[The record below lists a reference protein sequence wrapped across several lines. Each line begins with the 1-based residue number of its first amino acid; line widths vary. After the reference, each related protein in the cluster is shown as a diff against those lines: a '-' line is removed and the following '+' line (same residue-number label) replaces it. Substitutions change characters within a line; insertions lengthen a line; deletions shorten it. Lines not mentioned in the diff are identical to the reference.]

1 MRLRHRKWA
10 DAVLEENKDIARDL
24 SDFVPEDIATFDNL
38 EIGSGQGGFLL
49 EICKRRPEEK
59 YLGVEINRNAF
70 ALAVKH
76 AAQVKDKEH
85 NFFLLNAPI
94 ERVFPLIRDHQLNNI
109 YLNFSDPWPKKRQHH
124 RRLTYP
130 TLQKEYYRI
139 LKEDGTLYF
148 RSDNTDFFND
158 SVTYF
163 KDTGLFDIEVIEP
176 FYSEKV
182 DYLPPTEYEKKF
194 RALGTMIHVLI
205 AHPKKTATETA

>member
-10 DAVLEENKDIARDL
+10 DQVLNDNKDIARSL
-24 SDFVPEDIATFDNL
+24 SDLDIEDIKTYSSL
-38 EIGSGQGGFLL
+38 EIGSGQGGFLM
-49 EICKRRPEEK
+49 EVSKIEPEKK

-76 AAQVKDKEH
+76 LSSIKEDHH
-85 NFFLLNAPI
+85 NFMILNAPI
-94 ERVFPLIRDHQLNNI
+94 ERIFPLIEENQLDNI
-109 YLNFSDPWPKKRQHH
+109 YLNFSDPWPKKKQHH

-130 TLQKEYYRI
+130 TLQKEYFRI

-148 RSDNTDFFND
+148 RTDNTDLFND
-158 SVTYF
+158 SIEYF
-163 KDTGLFDIEVIEP
+163 NQADFFDYEIICP

-194 RALGTMIHVLI
+194 RAQGVDIHVLI
-205 AHPKKTATETA
+205 AHKKKKEQPK

>member
-10 DAVLEENKDIARDL
+10 DDVLLENKDIARNL
-24 SDFVPEDIATFDNL
+24 SDFDPESIKSFQNL

-49 EICKRRPEEK
+49 EVCKRCPDER

-76 AAQVKDKEH
+76 AAQVKEERH
-85 NFFLLNAPI
+85 NFLLLNAPI
-94 ERVFPLIRDHQLNNI
+94 ERIFPLLSDGQLNCI
-109 YLNFSDPWPKKRQHH
+109 YLNFSDPWPKKKQHH

-130 TLQKEYYRI
+130 TLQKEYHRI
-139 LKEDGTLYF
+139 LKDDGTLYF
-148 RSDNTDFFND
+148 RTDNVGLFED
-158 SVTYF
+158 SVEYF
-163 KDTGLFDIEVIEP
+163 KETGLFDIDIIEP

-194 RALGTMIHVLI
+194 RAQGTEIHVLI
-205 AHPKKTATETA
+205 AHKKK